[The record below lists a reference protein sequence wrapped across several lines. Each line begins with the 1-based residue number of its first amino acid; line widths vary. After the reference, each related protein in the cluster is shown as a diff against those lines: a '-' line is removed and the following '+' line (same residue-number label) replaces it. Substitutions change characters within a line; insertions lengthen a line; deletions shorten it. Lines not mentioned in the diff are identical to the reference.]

1 MQAIEVKYLSP
12 TDHKG
17 SRFKATAPGGSIT
30 ISRDYALDTN
40 VNELAAATALFNKL
54 GWNESFE
61 SLSLEKSG
69 ELANH
74 NTVFI
79 LTLKGE

>member
-1 MQAIEVKYLSP
+1 MQAIEVKYLAP
-12 TDHKG
+12 TNSRE

-40 VNELAAATALFNKL
+40 VNKLAAATALFNKL

-61 SLSLEKSG
+61 ALSLEKSG
-69 ELANH
+69 ELANKK
-74 NTVFI
+74 TVFI
-79 LTLKGE
+79 LNLKGA

>member
-40 VNELAAATALFNKL
+40 VNKLAAATALFNKL

-61 SLSLEKSG
+61 ALSLEKSG

>member
-40 VNELAAATALFNKL
+40 VNKLAAATALFNKL

>member
-1 MQAIEVKYLSP
+1 MQAIEVKYLGP
-12 TDHKG
+12 TDHLG
-17 SRFKATAPGGSIT
+17 SRFKATAPGGSVT

-40 VNELAAATALFNKL
+40 INELAAATALFNKL
-54 GWNESFE
+54 GWGESFK
-61 SLSLEKSG
+61 SLSLEQSG
-69 ELANH
+69 ELANQ

>member
-1 MQAIEVKYLSP
+1 MQAIEVKYLAATNSN
-12 TDHKG
+12 G

-40 VNELAAATALFNKL
+40 MNELVAATALFEKM
-54 GWNESFE
+54 GWGESFK

-69 ELANH
+69 ELANQ

>member
-1 MQAIEVKYLSP
+1 MQAIEVKYLAP
-12 TDHKG
+12 TNSRG
-17 SRFKATAPGGSIT
+17 SRFKATAPGGSVT

-40 VNELAAATALFNKL
+40 MNELAAATAL
-54 GWNESFE
+54 
-61 SLSLEKSG
+61 
-69 ELANH
+69 LANQ

>member
-1 MQAIEVKYLSP
+1 MQAIEVKYLGQ
-12 TDHKG
+12 TDHRE

-40 VNELAAATALFNKL
+40 VNKLAAATALFNKL

-61 SLSLEKSG
+61 ALSLEKSG
-69 ELANH
+69 ELANQ

-79 LTLKGE
+79 LTLKGA

>member
-1 MQAIEVKYLSP
+1 MQAIEVKYLAP
-12 TDHKG
+12 TNSRE

-40 VNELAAATALFNKL
+40 VNKLAAATALFNKL

>member
-1 MQAIEVKYLSP
+1 MQAIEVKYLGP
-12 TDHKG
+12 TNSKG
-17 SRFKATAPGGSIT
+17 SRFKATAPGGSVT

-40 VNELAAATALFNKL
+40 MNELAAATALFDKL
-54 GWNESFE
+54 GWGESFE
-61 SLSLEKSG
+61 ALSLEKSG
-69 ELANH
+69 ELANQ

>member
-1 MQAIEVKYLSP
+1 MQAIEVKYLGP
-12 TDHKG
+12 TNSKG
-17 SRFKATAPGGSIT
+17 SRFKATASGGSVT

-40 VNELAAATALFNKL
+40 MNELAAATALFEKL
-54 GWNESFE
+54 GWDESFK
-61 SLSLEKSG
+61 SLSLEQSG
-69 ELANH
+69 ELANQ

>member
-1 MQAIEVKYLSP
+1 MQAIEVKYLAP
-12 TDHKG
+12 TNSRE

-40 VNELAAATALFNKL
+40 VNKLAAATALFNKL

-69 ELANH
+69 ELANY